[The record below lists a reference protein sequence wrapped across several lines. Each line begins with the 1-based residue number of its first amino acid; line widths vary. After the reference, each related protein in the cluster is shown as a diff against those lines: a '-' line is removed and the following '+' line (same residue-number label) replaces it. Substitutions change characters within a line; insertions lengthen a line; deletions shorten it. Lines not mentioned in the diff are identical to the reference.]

1 MRTQKRSASYDT
13 LPGDRRRV
21 LGSPG
26 RFLAFHV
33 QFLRRHHPRSAHSSL
48 LSGRVIFATAAAV
61 VLLLLLCPAVTRV
74 VRVQP
79 IGHTTGY
86 TPSFQRSLSVPPDP
100 HVLFPDVSIVPAI
113 LASVAPPRPVRWT
126 RIEEDLSVPSFVG
139 IRVRPLR
146 APPVCLA

>member
-1 MRTQKRSASYDT
+1 
-13 LPGDRRRV
+13 
-21 LGSPG
+21 
-26 RFLAFHV
+26 
-33 QFLRRHHPRSAHSSL
+33 L
-48 LSGRVIFATAAAV
+48 LSGRVIFATAATV

-74 VRVQP
+74 LRVQP

-113 LASVAPPRPVRWT
+113 LASVATRRPVRWT
-126 RIEEDLSVPSFVG
+126 RMEEDLSVWSYVG